1 MKSLKMRTLNA
12 YIRSKLILQ
21 IIGWGLCSLFYVPL
35 SANNRFTQEAD
46 SLKQILTQHSEPH
59 ILIPILSRL
68 AKIYEQ
74 TPEGL
79 DFLKREYQ
87 MAMQIDSIPA
97 AYPALTGLSCY
108 YYNLDGQRDSI
119 LYWGGMVDS
128 IAKSRN
134 EYPNALFDVKR
145 YACQDLLWSKN
156 YEMAMNDAINL
167 YRLASSIN
175 HTYGL
180 VRCSESLGLIYRAI
194 RRDSDA
200 IISYQE
206 ALKLLEKIK
215 DKQNTQ
221 PSFSSGQLETELRI
235 TALLAESSLR
245 VNQFKQTEEI
255 LARYKQLIDK
265 QKEIND
271 TGIDIYPINRDYSL
285 LYSTYAQLYVSQNK
299 LDKAKQALD
308 SAAIHQGTYIPG
320 DYVES
325 TYLYVQALY
334 HKANGN
340 RTVALRVINELL
352 ERDYVS
358 EDDLQLKA
366 DILKEQGKMEEALVL
381 YDEIFKLGK
390 KLNDETFL
398 RQINQLR
405 TLHDISKK
413 QAQDHDLQLNKQR
426 IIHKQ
431 RQLILSGVVVFI
443 LLVLLYILF
452 IYYRRAQQLKNELQ
466 GEKESLLESKGNLI
480 REKIKAEEASRMKS
494 AFIANMSHEIRTPL
508 NAIVGFSGLLIDE
521 STEPEEREE
530 YTSVIKNNTDMLL
543 NLVNDVLDL
552 SRMETGDL
560 NFNLKC
566 YPLMDCC
573 QKALD
578 STRHRIPQGVE
589 LTFTPAPESITLY
602 TDTLR
607 LQQLLINLLGN
618 AAKFTMKGEINLSYA
633 LIDEGEQVKIA
644 VTDTGYGIPL
654 EKQADIFKRFEK
666 LDDYKP
672 GAGLGLSICSLIA
685 EHLGGSICIDST
697 YTNGARFVFI
707 HPCEI
712 PVSAC
717 NQQTRETT

>member
-1 MKSLKMRTLNA
+1 MKIQNI
-12 YIRSKLILQ
+12 YISSKLILQ
-21 IIGWGLCSLFYVPL
+21 IICWGLCTLFYVPL
-35 SANNRFTQEAD
+35 SANNRITQEAD
-46 SLKQILTQHSEPH
+46 SLKQILNQHSEPH

-68 AKIYEQ
+68 AKLYEQ

-79 DFLKREYQ
+79 DFLKRQYH
-87 MAMQIDSIPA
+87 MAMRIDSIPA

-108 YYNLDGQRDSI
+108 YYNLNEQRDSI
-119 LYWGGMVDS
+119 LYWGELVDS

-167 YRLASSIN
+167 YRLASRIN

-200 IISYQE
+200 IVSYKE
-206 ALKLLEKIK
+206 ALTLLDEIK

-221 PSFSSGQLETELRI
+221 AGFSSGQLETQLRV
-235 TALLAESSLR
+235 TSLLAESSLR
-245 VNQFKQTEEI
+245 INQFKQTEEI

-271 TGIDIYPINRDYSL
+271 KGIDIYPINRDYSF
-285 LYSTYAQLYVSQNK
+285 LYSTYTQLYINQNK

-308 SAAIHQGTYIPG
+308 SAAIYQGVYVPG
-320 DYVES
+320 DYVEL

-340 RTVALRVINELL
+340 LTVALRLINDLL
-352 ERDYVS
+352 ERDYIA
-358 EDDLQLKA
+358 EELQLKA

-390 KLNDETFL
+390 KLNDETFF

-405 TLHDISKK
+405 TLHDINKK
-413 QAQDHDLQLNKQR
+413 QVQDHDLQLNKQR

-466 GEKESLLESKGNLI
+466 REKESLLESEGSLI

-530 YTSVIKNNTDMLL
+530 YSSVIKNNTDMLL

-560 NFNLKC
+560 NFNLKR

-578 STRHRIPQGVE
+578 STRHRVPPGVE
-589 LTFTPAPESITLY
+589 LTFTPESEPIMLY

-607 LQQLLINLLGN
+607 LQQLLINLLSN
-618 AAKFTMKGEINLSYA
+618 AAKFTMKGEINLSYTW
-633 LIDEGEQVKIA
+633 IDEGKQVQIA

-697 YTNGARFVFI
+697 YTNGARFVFT